1 MSDTPPTPRRVP
13 WGELLALALVL
24 LFGAGLRLAWLGEAA
39 RSPEFAHPLYDPQ
52 YNAYWAAALV
62 TGDWTPP
69 EGMPD
74 PEIRTT
80 PYGRPPGYPFFLA
93 GVYALFGVG
102 DWPPRIVQLSLGL
115 LNALL
120 AWLLARRLFGPGA
133 AFWTALFMAGY
144 WVFPYYE
151 TQLTYPAVVAL
162 LVLLLMHAAAA
173 WAARPR
179 TGLGPALGLLLGLF
193 ALFRPNG
200 LLFLPALLLWMWG
213 AARRRGLLR
222 RWLPAAALL
231 ALGLLAVT
239 APVFVRNYRV
249 ARDFVFLSS
258 YGGINFLVG
267 NNAEASLVEP
277 RVPGL
282 RELAGVDNWSC
293 FDYPAIVRGVA
304 RKLNRDHISHSE
316 ANRYFYREG
325 LDFIAHN
332 PGLFLKNTLRKT
344 LLFWGP
350 REVTNDTVVELDK
363 QRSAVL
369 GPLPGFPLLLA
380 LFLAGAGAWM
390 LSRRRGAGTGAGA
403 ALLFVPVYFLS
414 VVPYFIA
421 GRYRVPLLPCMI
433 LFAGYGVAFAL
444 GSLRRGAWRPA
455 LAWAAAAALLWL
467 AASRDFAGYTPSEG
481 TWHLR
486 RALAHTEGGDLE
498 SAAKEYLEALETGA
512 DPSLV
517 CNNLGRL
524 RARAGDAAGAREWYG
539 KALAH
544 NPANTAAHL
553 NLGVEAERSG
563 APAAALE
570 HYRRAVETNAFF
582 APARGNLGRLLL
594 ETGAAAEAVEH
605 LAEAARLRPADPY
618 AVYDLGRARAA
629 AGDPPG
635 AAEEYARALALK
647 PDFAEAHN
655 NLGWLLAVSGH
666 PAEAAEHYRAALAA
680 RPDFLLARI
689 NLGNALLDLGKAED
703 AEAEF
708 QRALEA
714 DPGDARALYSL
725 GRCAEA
731 RGDAAAAAERYQKA
745 AEADPAFAAAWNNL
759 GFMRARLGD
768 APGAEAA
775 YRRALEADPAFLTA
789 RVNLGA
795 LLCALGRA
803 DEGRA
808 ELAAAAG
815 QTADGSPERQ
825 AVTEAAA
832 RCGGTS

>member
-1 MSDTPPTPRRVP
+1 MSDMTHPPRRVR
-13 WGELLALALVL
+13 WGELLALALVIAL
-24 LFGAGLRLAWLGEAA
+24 GAGLRLAWLGEAA
-39 RSPEFAHPLYDPQ
+39 RSPEFSHPLYDPQ
-52 YNAYWAAALV
+52 YNAHWAAALV

-74 PEIRTT
+74 PEIRTA

-93 GVYALFGVG
+93 GVYALFGVN
-102 DWPPRIVQLSLGL
+102 DWAPRIVQLFLGL
-115 LNALL
+115 VNVLL

-133 AFWTALFMAGY
+133 AFWTGLLMAGY

-151 TQLTYPAVVAL
+151 TQLTYPAVVVL
-162 LVLLLMHAAAA
+162 LVLLLLHAAAS
-173 WAARPR
+173 WANRPR
-179 TGLGPALGLLLGLF
+179 PGMGLVLGLLLGLF

-200 LLFLPALLLWMWG
+200 LLFLPVLALWMWG

-222 RWLPAAALL
+222 RWLPAVALL

-267 NNAEASLVEP
+267 NNAEAALVEP

-282 RELAGVDNWSC
+282 RGLAGVDNWSC

-304 RKLNRDHISHSE
+304 RKLGRDHIAYSG
-316 ANRYFYREG
+316 ANRYFYHEG
-325 LDFIAHN
+325 LDFIRHN
-332 PGLFLKNTLRKT
+332 PGLFLKNTFRKT

-363 QRSAVL
+363 RHSAVL

-380 LFLAGAGAWM
+380 LFLAGAGAW
-390 LSRRRGAGTGAGA
+390 LWARRGDRAAGAGA

-444 GSLRRGAWRPA
+444 GNLRGGAWRPA
-455 LAWAAAAALLWL
+455 LAWAAAVALLWL
-467 AASRDFAGYTPSEG
+467 GASRDFAGYTPSEG

-486 RALAHTEGGDLE
+486 RALAHAEGGDLDRAE
-498 SAAKEYLEALETGA
+498 AEYRKALETGA

-524 RARAGDAAGAREWYG
+524 RARAGDAAGAREWYE

-544 NPANTAAHL
+544 NPGNTAAHL
-553 NLGVEAERSG
+553 NLGVEAERAG
-563 APAAALE
+563 DPAAALG
-570 HYRRAVETNAFF
+570 HYRRAVEGNPAS
-582 APARGNLGRLLL
+582 APTRAHLGRLLL

-605 LAEAARLRPADPY
+605 LAEAARLWPADPH
-618 AVYDLGRARAA
+618 AAYDLGRARAA
-629 AGDPPG
+629 AGDARG
-635 AAEEYARALALK
+635 AAREYARALELR

-655 NLGWLLAVSGH
+655 NLGWLLAASGH
-666 PAEAAEHYRAALAA
+666 PGKAVEHYNAALAA
-680 RPDFLLARI
+680 RPDFVLARI
-689 NLGNALLDLGKAED
+689 NLGSALLDLGKTEG

-708 QRALEA
+708 QQVLDTA
-714 DPGDARALYSL
+714 PGDARALYGL

-731 RGDAAAAAERYQKA
+731 RGDTEAAAARYQEA
-745 AEADPAFAAAWNNL
+745 AEADPALAAAWNNL

-768 APGAEAA
+768 VPGAEAA
-775 YRRALEADPAFLTA
+775 YRRALEADAAFLTA

-795 LLCALGRA
+795 LLCALGRT

-808 ELAAAAG
+808 ELAAAAE

-825 AVTEAAA
+825 AVAEAAA
-832 RCGGTS
+832 RCGGGG